1 MKTIYLI
8 PLLLLAACASN
19 RPPTV
24 LDMPR
29 PVPGMALPSEGIES
43 VRYSENIK
51 AYNVGRYVD
60 PNNAL
65 TMHERH
71 AVYRV
76 EITAKWNLHPSAP
89 ATVALGPAV
98 QIIDPARK
106 DGPTTPEVI
115 AEVNR
120 QKAATQTV
128 IDQGKRLNDTL
139 TQISSALDASKQVAD
154 QNRQLKTELD
164 LTKRR
169 LDLLETEIRSQQKES
184 PAASGTPETTN
195 QNW

>member
-8 PLLLLAACASN
+8 PLLLLSACASN
-19 RPPTV
+19 RT
-24 LDMPR
+24 PR
-29 PVPGMALPSEGIES
+29 LLKMSHPVPGTTLRGDDIES

-65 TMHERH
+65 VMHERH
-71 AVYRV
+71 VVYRV
-76 EITAKWNLHPSAP
+76 ETTAKWNLHPNAP
-89 ATVALGPAV
+89 AMVALGPAV

-106 DGPTTPEVI
+106 DGPTTAEVI

-139 TQISSALDASKQVAD
+139 MHISTALDASKQVAE
-154 QNRQLKTELD
+154 QNRQLRTEID
-164 LTKRR
+164 LTKQR
-169 LDLLETEIRSQQKES
+169 LDLLETEIRGQQQTS
-184 PAASGTPETTN
+184 PAQRGTPENTN
-195 QNW
+195 PNW

>member
-8 PLLLLAACASN
+8 PLLLLSACASSRTPRLLN
-19 RPPTV
+19 
-24 LDMPR
+24 MSR
-29 PVPGMALPSEGIES
+29 PVPGTTLPGDDIES

-65 TMHERH
+65 VMHERH
-71 AVYRV
+71 VVYRV
-76 EITAKWNLHPSAP
+76 ETTAKWNMHPNAP
-89 ATVALGPAV
+89 ATFALGPAV

-106 DGPTTPEVI
+106 DGPTTAEVI

-139 TQISSALDASKQVAD
+139 LRISTALDASKQVAE
-154 QNRQLKTELD
+154 QNRQLKTDLD
-164 LTKRR
+164 LTKQR
-169 LDLLETEIRSQQKES
+169 LDLLETEIRGQQQAS
-184 PAASGTPETTN
+184 PAQRGTPETTN
-195 QNW
+195 PNW